1 MALKS
6 TLSAEARRAGLLE
19 DARTSGG
26 VDLVDAATRYDV
38 HPMTI
43 RRDFEFL
50 ERDGHVRRVRGGVVT
65 VEDDPFTMRQV
76 RNLRAKQVI
85 AAKVLPLI
93 PSGGAIGLDASTT
106 VCALAEMLPADRTI
120 TAVTNGLVA
129 FDALSRKSAVQAYL
143 TGGEREEH
151 NLSLVGHLTQQAFAT
166 FHLDCSIISAM
177 GVHARSGTSES
188 TLAQAA
194 VKDAM
199 ARAADRVI
207 LAVDAS
213 KLEFH
218 SHVHALTL
226 ERVTTLVTDLDPDDG
241 RLDPY
246 RRLVPEI
253 R

>member
-6 TLSAEARRAGLLE
+6 TLSSEARRAGLLE
-19 DARTSGG
+19 DARESGG
-26 VDLVDAATRYDV
+26 VELAVAATRYDV

-43 RRDFEFL
+43 RRDFEIL

-65 VEDDPFTMRQV
+65 IQDDPFTLRRV
-76 RNLRAKQVI
+76 RNLRAKQTI
-85 AAKVLPLI
+85 AAKLLPLI
-93 PSGGAIGLDASTT
+93 PRNGAVGLDASTT
-106 VCALAEMLPADRTI
+106 VCALAEIFPTDRTV

-129 FDALSRKSAVQAYL
+129 FDALSRKPAVRSYL
-143 TGGEREEH
+143 TGGERDEH
-151 NLSLVGHLTQQAFAT
+151 NVSLVGHLTQQAFAT

-177 GVHARSGTSES
+177 GVHAPGGTSEG

-199 ARAADRVI
+199 ALASDRVI
-207 LAVDAS
+207 VAVDAS
-213 KLEFH
+213 KLESH
-218 SHVHALTL
+218 SHVRALAL
-226 ERVTTLVTDLDPDDG
+226 ARVTTLVTDLDPDDE